1 MARSG
6 STEGDIQQLFS
17 AKAASSRVLPVSG
30 QRRLAG
36 KKEENNGRFWHYQ
49 NVIELP
55 ECHSTTRMS

>member
-49 NVIELP
+49 NVIALP
-55 ECHSTTRMS
+55 E